1 MKNKPSAIGD
11 KIKEIRKDKG
21 LTQKELGELLGV
33 TASMIGQ
40 WESGIRFPRVA
51 NIYRIAEAL
60 DVPTD
65 MLFRDFN
72 YTVTEGLK
80 TVDQKRHEEVMM
92 KKHIE
97 LYRQLNE
104 VGQHFANDFIN
115 LLLDR
120 TAYRKDDENF

>member
-51 NIYRIAEAL
+51 NIYSCL
-60 DVPTD
+60 
-65 MLFRDFN
+65 L
-72 YTVTEGLK
+72 YTSRCVEETGL
-80 TVDQKRHEEVMM
+80 RSHPY
-92 KKHIE
+92 IP
-97 LYRQLNE
+97 L
-104 VGQHFANDFIN
+104 
-115 LLLDR
+115 
-120 TAYRKDDENF
+120 